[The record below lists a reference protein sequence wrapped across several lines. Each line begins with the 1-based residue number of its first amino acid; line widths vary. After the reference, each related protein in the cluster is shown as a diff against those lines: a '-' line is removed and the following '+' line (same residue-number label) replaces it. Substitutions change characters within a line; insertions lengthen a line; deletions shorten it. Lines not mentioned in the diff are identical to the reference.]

1 MSISKGSTP
10 ELGDPKRRGKIDFG
24 TINEYER
31 RISATGVKLWNER
44 SRGDIPQN
52 AVLCDRTT
60 MWGNPFVLGRDG
72 NRRTVC
78 QKFDVWLRSGNNFG
92 VAEATEERRD
102 KILQHVHILRE
113 QDLVCGCWPLEC
125 RCLTLAEL
133 ANKES

>member
-1 MSISKGSTP
+1 MSNSDENAP

-24 TINEYER
+24 TIDEYEKR
-31 RISATGVKLWNER
+31 LAATGVNLWNKG

-78 QKFDVWLRSGNNFG
+78 QKFDVWLHTGNNFG
-92 VAEATEERRD
+92 VA
-102 KILQHVHILRE
+102 
-113 QDLVCGCWPLEC
+113 
-125 RCLTLAEL
+125 
-133 ANKES
+133 